1 MFTLILTREGKELIS
16 QPIGQ
21 EAVTIGRAPENTL
34 QLVDPAISRNH
45 CRIER
50 VGRGIAVT
58 DESRNG
64 TFINGSAVQSAELI
78 DGDQVAVGPW
88 TIRLQR
94 DEPKADITVIDHR
107 QPTRI
112 LSFDDESKT
121 LVEDSLT
128 IAVSNKNATT
138 QNLRFSQQEITF
150 GTHPQSD
157 VVVGDDYVSRQH
169 CKLVL
174 KDDATVLVDLGS
186 TNGTFVDGVRVDK
199 IALNGNGTFKIGKTA
214 VEFSRATLQE
224 HITPSSET
232 QMGDM
237 LGTSRSMREVFSLI
251 ERAAPAEITVCIVGE
266 SGTGKDLAAKE
277 LHKRSTRKDKPFIAL
292 NCGALPPTII
302 ESMLFGHERGA
313 FTGAVEQHPGVF
325 EQADGGTLF
334 LDEIGEMDI
343 GLQTRL
349 LRVLEDGTVRRLG
362 GKQDISVDVRMIVA
376 THRDLK
382 QLIADEMF
390 REDLF
395 YRLYVVPL
403 HLPSLRERRDDIP
416 QLAEHFIKIH
426 SPKGRNI
433 HLTESALEKLS
444 SHDWPG
450 NVREL
455 KNTLARTIIMACG
468 DVIKAEDVMFISS
481 PYSTPR
487 KESLVGQER
496 DAIVTALKKAKGNKT
511 KAARHLKIARSTISY
526 KIGRYGIDPK
536 NPK

>member
-16 QPIGQ
+16 QPIGP

-34 QLVDPAISRNH
+34 QLVDPAISRSH
-45 CRIER
+45 CRIEQTGGSI
-50 VGRGIAVT
+50 VIA

-64 TFINGSAVQSAELI
+64 TFINGSAVSSAELT
-78 DGDQVAVGPW
+78 DGDQIALGPW
-88 TIRLQR
+88 TIRVQR
-94 DEPKADITVIDHR
+94 DEPKADITVIDHH

-121 LVEDSLT
+121 LIEDTLT
-128 IAVSNKNATT
+128 LTVASPNSKRKDV
-138 QNLRFSQQEITF
+138 RFSQQEIAF

-157 VVVGDDYVSRQH
+157 VVIDDDYVSRQH

-186 TNGTFVDGVRVDK
+186 TNGTFVDGVRIDK
-199 IALNGNGTFKIGKTA
+199 ISLNGNGAFKIGKTT
-214 VEFSRATLQE
+214 VEFGRAALQE

-232 QMGDM
+232 RMGEM

-251 ERAAPAEITVCIVGE
+251 ERAAPADVTVCIVGE

-277 LHKRSTRKDKPFIAL
+277 LHQQSVRRDKPFIVL
-292 NCGALPPTII
+292 NCGALPPTMI

-349 LRVLEDGTVRRLG
+349 LRVLEDKTVRRLG
-362 GKQDISVDVRMIVA
+362 GKEEISVDVRLIVA

-382 QLIADEMF
+382 QLIDEELF

-403 HLPSLRERRDDIP
+403 HLPPLRDRRNDIP
-416 QLAEHFIKIH
+416 QLAEHFVKTH
-426 SPKGRNI
+426 APKGRNI
-433 HLTESALEKLS
+433 HLTESAMEKLVA
-444 SHDWPG
+444 HDWRG

-455 KNTLARTIIMACG
+455 KNTLARTIIMAPG
-468 DVIKAEDVMFISS
+468 DVIKADDVMFIST

-487 KESLVGQER
+487 KESLSGQER
-496 DAIVTALKKAKGNKT
+496 DAIVTALKKARGNKT
-511 KAARHLKIARSTISY
+511 KAAQHLKIARSTISY

>member
-16 QPIGQ
+16 QPIGP
-21 EAVTIGRAPENTL
+21 EAVTIGRAPESTL

-45 CRIER
+45 CRIEQTDGSI
-50 VGRGIAVT
+50 VLT

-64 TFINGSAVQSAELI
+64 TFINGSVVQSAKLTN
-78 DGDQVAVGPW
+78 GDQIAVGPW
-88 TIRLQR
+88 SIRVQR
-94 DEPKADITVIDHR
+94 DEPKNDITVVDHN

-112 LSFDDESKT
+112 LAFDDESKT
-121 LVEDSLT
+121 LVEDALT
-128 IAVSNKNATT
+128 IAVSDTT
-138 QNLRFSQQEITF
+138 GKKHSFRFSQQEVNL

-157 VVVGDDYVSRQH
+157 IVIDDDYVSRQH

-174 KDDATVLVDLGS
+174 KDDATLLVDLGS
-186 TNGTFVDGVRVDK
+186 TNGTFVDDVRIDK
-199 IALNGNGTFKIGKTA
+199 IALNGKGAFKIGKTNVIFERVA
-214 VEFSRATLQE
+214 LQE
-224 HITPSSET
+224 QITPSEKT

-237 LGTSRSMREVFSLI
+237 LGTSRSMREVFGLI
-251 ERAAPAEITVCIVGE
+251 SKAAPAEITVCIVGE

-277 LHKRSTRKDKPFIAL
+277 LHKQSARKGKPFIAL

-349 LRVLEDGTVRRLG
+349 LRVLEDGSVRRLG
-362 GKQDISVDVRMIVA
+362 GKQDISVNVRLVVA

-382 QLIADEMF
+382 QLIAEEMF

-395 YRLYVVPL
+395 YRLYVIPL
-403 HLPSLRERRDDIP
+403 HLPPLRDRRDDIP
-416 QLAEHFIKIH
+416 QLAEHFLSIH
-426 SPKGRNI
+426 APKGRKI
-433 HLTESALEKLS
+433 QLAESAVEKLME
-444 SHDWPG
+444 HDWPG

-455 KNTLARTIIMACG
+455 KNTLARTIIMAHG
-468 DVIKAEDVMFISS
+468 DLIKDDDVMFISS

-496 DAIVTALKKAKGNKT
+496 DAIVAALKKARGNKT
-511 KAARHLKIARSTISY
+511 KAAKHLKIARSTISY